1 MSEVAAKYR
10 PEQRRYEASE
20 QEDYTGDSQPT
31 HDSPL
36 TVSLSGRQTQFAKR
50 REHILFLCARGAFSL
65 TLHGRSKH
73 C

>member
-36 TVSLSGRQTQFAKR
+36 TVSLSGRRNELRTRHERKIAQRAHVAMHT
-50 REHILFLCARGAFSL
+50 
-65 TLHGRSKH
+65 
-73 C
+73 